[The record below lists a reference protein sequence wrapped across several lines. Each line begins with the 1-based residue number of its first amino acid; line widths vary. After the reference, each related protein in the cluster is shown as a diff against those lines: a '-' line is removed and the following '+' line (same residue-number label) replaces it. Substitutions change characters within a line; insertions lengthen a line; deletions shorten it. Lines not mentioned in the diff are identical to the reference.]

1 MASDSYLLGIGKV
14 FPDAPC
20 ASLCKKS
27 VICMLLFTAGWPRFS
42 VGSVIQCVIHSS
54 ILNCSCR
61 AQGWKGLSM
70 WKVILLSFFVLFGR
84 REIRRIF
91 LSKEKFEE
99 ADNNI
104 VSLVVS

>member
-1 MASDSYLLGIGKV
+1 ME
-14 FPDAPC
+14 
-20 ASLCKKS
+20 
-27 VICMLLFTAGWPRFS
+27 
-42 VGSVIQCVIHSS
+42 GSVNVEGYSF
-54 ILNCSCR
+54 
-61 AQGWKGLSM
+61 
-70 WKVILLSFFVLFGR
+70 VILLSFFVLFGR